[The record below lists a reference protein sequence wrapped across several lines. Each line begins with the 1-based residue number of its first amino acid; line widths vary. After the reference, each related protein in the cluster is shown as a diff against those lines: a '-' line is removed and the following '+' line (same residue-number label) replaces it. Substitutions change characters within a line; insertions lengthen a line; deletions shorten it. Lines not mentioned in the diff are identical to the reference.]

1 MLAAAGIGAGRVT
14 CDQIVDL
21 EPILDGLNALFQAAC
36 GLHLCAS
43 ILLAL
48 ELPEHF
54 GRFIEHGSSR
64 ASKRV
69 ACVRLLALALPLQL
83 IQNG

>member
-1 MLAAAGIGAGRVT
+1 VVCISV
-14 CDQIVDL
+14 
-21 EPILDGLNALFQAAC
+21 
-36 GLHLCAS
+36 AS

-48 ELPEHF
+48 ELPDHF

-64 ASKRV
+64 ASNRV
-69 ACVRLLALALPLQL
+69 GDVRLLALALPLQL